1 MSRILSYVIGAV
13 VSAVLHVGV
22 IFALWANWQPSSET
36 VYLQPKY
43 VVAELVQLAPRAL
56 AVSKEKK
63 TSATSDQ
70 LARKKK
76 RQLEERER
84 KRRAD
89 KRRNDAEKAALAKRK
104 KRQDEER
111 VALEKR
117 QLEERQRV
125 EREQQQQQVEWEDM
139 LAQEE
144 AQMDAQEDQRAANSY
159 RQIIQQR
166 LSENWSRPPSARRNM
181 EAQVRIQL
189 VPTGR
194 VVGVSIIKSSG
205 DAAFDRSVEQAVRKA
220 HQFIELQAMD
230 SRLFELK
237 FRSVDVAFSPEDL
250 RL

>member
-1 MSRILSYVIGAV
+1 MSRILSYVIGAM

-22 IFALWANWQPSSET
+22 IVALWANWQPSSET

-43 VVAELVQLAPRAL
+43 VVAELVQLAPRAR

-76 RQLEERER
+76 RQLEERKR
-84 KRRAD
+84 KSRAD
-89 KRRNDAEKAALAKRK
+89 ELRKNAKKAALAARK
-104 KRQDEER
+104 KREDEER
-111 VALEKR
+111 LALEKR
-117 QLEERQRV
+117 RLEESRRV
-125 EREQQQQQVEWEDM
+125 EREQQQAEWEDM
-139 LAQEE
+139 LTQKE

-194 VVGVSIIKSSG
+194 VVGVNIIKSSG

>member
-1 MSRILSYVIGAV
+1 MSRILSYVIGAM

-22 IFALWANWQPSSET
+22 IVALWANWQPSSET

-43 VVAELVQLAPRAL
+43 VVAELVQLAPRAPG
-56 AVSKEKK
+56 VSKEKK
-63 TSATSDQ
+63 TSVTSDQ
-70 LARKKK
+70 LVRKKK

-89 KRRNDAEKAALAKRK
+89 KRRDDAEKAALAKRK

-111 VALEKR
+111 AALEKR

-125 EREQQQQQVEWEDM
+125 EREQQQAEWEDM

>member
-1 MSRILSYVIGAV
+1 
-13 VSAVLHVGV
+13 
-22 IFALWANWQPSSET
+22 
-36 VYLQPKY
+36 
-43 VVAELVQLAPRAL
+43 VVAELVQLAPRVP

-63 TSATSDQ
+63 TSAISEQ

-76 RQLEERER
+76 RQLEERRR
-84 KRRAD
+84 KSRAD
-89 KRRNDAEKAALAKRK
+89 ELRKDAEKAALAARK
-104 KRQDEER
+104 NRDNEER
-111 VALEKR
+111 LVLEKR
-117 QLEERQRV
+117 QLEERLRV
-125 EREQQQQQVEWEDM
+125 EREQQQAEWEDM
-139 LAQEE
+139 LTEGE

-181 EAQVRIQL
+181 EAQVRIQM

-194 VVGVSIIKSSG
+194 VVGVIIIKSSG